1 MVYTAPATV
10 EEACR
15 LLGSSSDA
23 KVFAGATD
31 VLPQARAGR
40 ALPELLVDIK
50 RIPRLSR
57 IEANEE
63 GWIIGAATPVA
74 SIVADSSFRSM
85 YPGVAE
91 AAALIGSDQI
101 QNRATLGGNL
111 CNASPAADTGPP
123 MVVNDGR
130 AVIASSSGE
139 RSIPVSQL
147 TLGPGRTSLAHGEF
161 VVEFVLPTL
170 EGRRSDAYLR
180 FTPRTEMDIA
190 VTGVA
195 ARVTLDADGKCS
207 DAAVVLGAVAPTTVL
222 VDGITEVLVGTD
234 LGEQALEKAA
244 QLSRETCQPIDDKR
258 GTKEYR
264 RHLAGVLTKRAL
276 GIAASRAK
284 EGR

>member
-1 MVYTAPATV
+1 MTYTAPATV
-10 EEACR
+10 DEACR
-15 LLGSSSDA
+15 ILASSPAA

-31 VLPQARAGR
+31 ILPQAKAGR

-57 IEANEE
+57 IDATDE

-74 SIVADSSFRSM
+74 SIVAESSFRSA

-111 CNASPAADTGPP
+111 CNSSPAADTGPP
-123 MVVNDGR
+123 MVINEAR
-130 AVIASSSGE
+130 AIVASSSGE

-147 TLGPGRTSLAHGEF
+147 MVGPGQTSLAQGEF
-161 VVEFVLPTL
+161 VVEFILPRL
-170 EGRRSDAYLR
+170 EPRRSDAYLR

-190 VTGVA
+190 VAGVA
-195 ARVTLDADGKCS
+195 ARVTLDADGICS

-222 VDGITEVLVGTD
+222 VEEIGEVLVGTD
-234 LGEQALEKAA
+234 LGEPALERAA
-244 QLSRETCQPIDDKR
+244 ELSRDACRPIDDKR

-264 RHLAGVLTKRAL
+264 RHLAGILTKRAL

-284 EGR
+284 ESG